1 VDSSSLLLGVLVSS
15 VGMGLFMYGKKQGV
29 PAPLVCGLGLM
40 VLPYFISNLILLGA
54 TGVGLM
60 AVPYFYRT

>member
-1 VDSSSLLLGVLVSS
+1 MSTLLLGVLVSS

-40 VLPYFISNLILLGA
+40 VLPYCISNLILLGA
-54 TGVGLM
+54 TGIGLM